1 MQQDEIGLCTARA
14 ALTKD
19 VESSSEGA
27 ALLARTLCAYCETR
41 SPDSLRD
48 LESAVRSYAAEFRL
62 SEKPPEQLVVA
73 LKRLFERIDGH
84 APSLVTLQ
92 SIRAPSADHPG
103 CCALYRATL
112 VRCLDAYFAERFPE
126 PPG

>member
-1 MQQDEIGLCTARA
+1 MQHDEIGLCTARA
-14 ALTKD
+14 ALAKD
-19 VESSSEGA
+19 LESSSEGA

-41 SPDSLRD
+41 SPDSLVD
-48 LESAVRSYAAEFRL
+48 LESAVRSYAAEFRR

-92 SIRAPSADHPG
+92 AIRVPSTDHPG
-103 CCALYRATL
+103 CCALYQTTL
-112 VRCLDAYFAERFPE
+112 ARCIDAYFAELFPE